1 MHFIFSFITYR
12 SCKHLDGKHTVF
24 GKIVGGLETLAAIER
39 IECDNK
45 DKPIEDIVLERTSVF
60 VDPFAEVDEQL
71 AKERAEEMAKTK
83 EKELSLK
90 EKKSKSSGESG
101 VKVYSKGIGK
111 FINPKLKKEA
121 KTLEEPSEA
130 VPKKKKKDVKSSFQ
144 DFSAW

>member
-1 MHFIFSFITYR
+1 M
-12 SCKHLDGKHTVF
+12 
-24 GKIVGGLETLAAIER
+24 ETLAAIER

-45 DKPIEDIVLERTSVF
+45 DKPIEEIVLERTSVF

-83 EKELSLK
+83 EKEMSLK
-90 EKKSKSSGESG
+90 EKKKSVGDTG

-121 KTLEEPSEA
+121 KTLEEPSE
-130 VPKKKKKDVKSSFQ
+130 VVPPKKKKKDVKGSFQ
-144 DFSAW
+144 DFSGW

>member
-1 MHFIFSFITYR
+1 M
-12 SCKHLDGKHTVF
+12 
-24 GKIVGGLETLAAIER
+24 ETLAAIER

-45 DKPIEDIVLERTSVF
+45 DKPIEEIVLERTSVF

-90 EKKSKSSGESG
+90 EKKKSVDTG

-121 KTLEEPSEA
+121 KTLEEPSEG
-130 VPKKKKKDVKSSFQ
+130 VPKKKKKDAKSSFQ